1 MVKVEIPR
9 RRRPS
14 TPGAVLRDM
23 FLGDNGLDVTQGEL
37 ADRLGITRQ
46 NFNAILNGKRAVTP
60 LMALR
65 LERVLGVD
73 AQTWMNLQLAVDL
86 HDAQFGPEAKRI
98 SRLKPLRVA

>member
-1 MVKVEIPR
+1 MRRVETPR
-9 RRRPS
+9 HRRPS
-14 TPGAVLRDM
+14 IPGAVLRDM

-37 ADRLGITRQ
+37 AGRLGISRQ

-73 AQTWMNLQLAVDL
+73 AQTWMNLQLAVDMY
-86 HDAQFGPEAKRI
+86 DVQYGPEAKQI
-98 SRLKPLRVA
+98 ARLKPLRAA